1 MQFDLLK
8 WREFIVLFRGAA
20 AAWPL
25 ALHAQRRQ
33 GMVASGESFDRWAN
47 SIGILLT
54 QRE

>member
-33 GMVASGESFDRWAN
+33 GMVASSESFDRWAN

-54 QRE
+54 

>member
-33 GMVASGESFDRWAN
+33 GVVARAN
-47 SIGILLT
+47 RSTGGPIRLGYY
-54 QRE
+54 

>member
-20 AAWPL
+20 AAPL
-25 ALHAQRRQ
+25 ALRAGK
-33 GMVASGESFDRWAN
+33 GMVASSESFDRWAN